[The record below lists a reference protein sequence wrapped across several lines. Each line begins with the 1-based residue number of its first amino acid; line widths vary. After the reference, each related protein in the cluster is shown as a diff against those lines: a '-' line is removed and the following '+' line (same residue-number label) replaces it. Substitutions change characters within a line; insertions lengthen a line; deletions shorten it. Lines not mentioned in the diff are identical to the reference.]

1 MKIPNLTSSSR
12 DFVFRLVH
20 VCFEAAFIS
29 MLAIMLSLPALL
41 LPPGAGRSALA
52 TRSALP
58 MVARRTSVP
67 AAAAAAAAMEVL
79 YDSQCMVCL
88 TNKKLLT
95 WFDRGR
101 EKVSFVDIRSKTYN
115 GDEHGGVSFDD
126 AMLHFHT
133 VLEGKVAEGSEAVF
147 SAYQAVGLGW
157 LINVLRLPIVRFLVD
172 VIYGFVSKNRHTIS
186 RFMPGGRG
194 LTNAVTS
201 MKDLNKAAQGEGCD
215 DEEECVLPYDDDD
228 DDDE

>member
-1 MKIPNLTSSSR
+1 
-12 DFVFRLVH
+12 
-20 VCFEAAFIS
+20 
-29 MLAIMLSLPALL
+29 
-41 LPPGAGRSALA
+41 
-52 TRSALP
+52 
-58 MVARRTSVP
+58 
-67 AAAAAAAAMEVL
+67 MEVL

-101 EKVSFVDIRSKTYN
+101 EKVSFVDIRSKSYS
-115 GDEHGGVSFDD
+115 GEEHGGVSFDD

-133 VLEGKVAEGSEAVF
+133 VTEGKVAEGSEAVF

-157 LINVLRLPIVRFLVD
+157 LINVLRLPIVRWLVD
-172 VIYGFVSKNRHTIS
+172 RIYAFVSRHRHTIS

-201 MKDLNKAAQGEGCD
+201 IKDLNKAAQGEGCD

-228 DDDE
+228 DDE

>member
-1 MKIPNLTSSSR
+1 
-12 DFVFRLVH
+12 
-20 VCFEAAFIS
+20 
-29 MLAIMLSLPALL
+29 MLAIMLSLSALLPAPGVGRPAL
-41 LPPGAGRSALA
+41 AA
-52 TRSALP
+52 RSALP
-58 MVARRTSVP
+58 VVVRRTSVP

-101 EKVSFVDIRSKTYN
+101 EKVRFVDIRSKTYN
-115 GDEHGGVSFDD
+115 GDEHGGVSYED

-133 VLEGKVAEGSEAVF
+133 VLDGKVAEGSEAVF
-147 SAYQAVGLGW
+147 SAYSAVGLGW
-157 LINVLRLPIVRFLVD
+157 LINVLRLPIVRFFVD
-172 VIYGFVSKNRHTIS
+172 VLYGFVSKHRYTIS

-194 LTNAVTS
+194 LTNAVSS

>member
-1 MKIPNLTSSSR
+1 MHK
-12 DFVFRLVH
+12 RLGQIAVI
-20 VCFEAAFIS
+20 F
-29 MLAIMLSLPALL
+29 LSVRTDDDH
-41 LPPGAGRSALA
+41 AGY
-52 TRSALP
+52 
-58 MVARRTSVP
+58 
-67 AAAAAAAAMEVL
+67 AAAAAAMEVL

-147 SAYQAVGLGW
+147 SASAGGVATSGGAGGMGPGLGTPM
-157 LINVLRLPIVRFLVD
+157 IFVAPI
-172 VIYGFVSKNRHTIS
+172 
-186 RFMPGGRG
+186 
-194 LTNAVTS
+194 
-201 MKDLNKAAQGEGCD
+201 AAITC
-215 DEEECVLPYDDDD
+215 L
-228 DDDE
+228 

>member
-1 MKIPNLTSSSR
+1 
-12 DFVFRLVH
+12 
-20 VCFEAAFIS
+20 
-29 MLAIMLSLPALL
+29 MLAILLSSPALL
-41 LPPGAGRSALA
+41 MPHGASRSALT

-58 MVARRTSVP
+58 SVARWSSLP
-67 AAAAAAAAMEVL
+67 AAASAAAAMEVL

-101 EKVSFVDIRSKTYN
+101 EKVSFVDIRSKSYS
-115 GDEHGGVSFDD
+115 GEEHGGVSFDD

-133 VLEGKVAEGSEAVF
+133 VTEGKVAEGSEAVF

-157 LINVLRLPIVRFLVD
+157 LINVLRLPIVRWLVD
-172 VIYGFVSKNRHTIS
+172 RIYAFVSRHRHTIS

-201 MKDLNKAAQGEGCD
+201 IKDLNKAAQGEGCD

-228 DDDE
+228 DDE